1 MSAPPQDSPSA
12 LGRAAV
18 GGGLGCLVGALLL
31 PLVVFV
37 GVLIVNALDPVC
49 GTPADSGGCEMGL
62 VSSTATAIVP
72 GVLIGVLVGALF
84 GLRRARQG
92 PES

>member
-1 MSAPPQDSPSA
+1 MNTPPQGGPSA
-12 LGRAAV
+12 AGRAAA

-31 PLVVFV
+31 PIVVFI
-37 GVLIVNALDPVC
+37 GVLIANALDPVC

-72 GVLIGVLVGALF
+72 GALVGIVVGALL
-84 GLRRARQG
+84 GLRRSRQEPG
-92 PES
+92 S

>member
-1 MSAPPQDSPSA
+1 MNAPPQEGPTA
-12 LGRAAV
+12 FGHAAV
-18 GGGLGCLVGALLL
+18 GGGLGCIAGALLL

-37 GVLIVNALDPVC
+37 GVLIANALDPVC

-72 GVLIGVLVGALF
+72 GVLIGILVGGWL
-84 GLRRARQG
+84 GLRRAQK
-92 PES
+92 PPT